1 MNILFVRLSYIG
13 DVLHATPAAR
23 WIKEQYPDAKLHW
36 IVTPSMVDLLQGNP
50 YVDKIIPWERDEYEA
65 HSKKLHI
72 PTMWRMWWDL
82 KAKLEPYKFDVAVD
96 VQGRLITG
104 LVLLASG
111 APIRL
116 GLGGTKELNWLFTNY
131 KTKPSTEHV
140 IKRYVEVAQLLT
152 KAITEH
158 ANLDTSLNIDKYGI
172 ESSCSL
178 NESNANTLYHMDFQV
193 PTNLHSW
200 AENQWKSID
209 NDVSLHRGVVETPLR
224 IGLVLGTSWATK
236 EWPQEKWYSLIKSL
250 QYRANFVCLGGPK
263 EAAQYKPLMDS
274 LTDEGIDKIV
284 LNMLGKTTL
293 QELGALIES
302 CDVVVTADTGALHIA
317 LALNKPVVA
326 LFGPT
331 DPKLW
336 GPLTGNFKVL
346 VNDELDCLGCRKR
359 RCPKSDQYCMSGIE
373 AVRVKKAIFE
383 LIGDTHGKV

>member
-13 DVLHATPAAR
+13 DILHATPAAR

-36 IVTPSMVDLLQGNP
+36 IVTPSMVELLEGNP
-50 YVDKIIPWERDEYEA
+50 YVDEIIPWERDEYEA

-72 PTMWRMWWDL
+72 PTMWRMWWEL

-131 KTKPSTEHV
+131 KTKPSTDHV
-140 IKRYVEVAQLLT
+140 IKRYVEVAQLLKEAVT
-152 KAITEH
+152 KQ
-158 ANLDTSLNIDKYGI
+158 ANLEIPLKPVDNGLDT
-172 ESSCSL
+172 E
-178 NESNANTLYHMDFQV
+178 TLHTVSAKQMYHMDFYV
-193 PTNLHSW
+193 PSKLHTW
-200 AENQWKSID
+200 AEEQWKTID
-209 NDVSLHRGVVETPLR
+209 NHSSLNRGEVEKPLR
-224 IGLVLGTSWATK
+224 VGLVLGTSWATK

-263 EAAQYKPLMDS
+263 EATQYKPLMDS
-274 LTDEGIDKIV
+274 LAAEGIDHII

-293 QELGALIES
+293 QEVGALIES
-302 CDVVVTADTGALHIA
+302 CDVVVTADTGSLHIA
-317 LALNKPVVA
+317 LALDKPVVA

-336 GPLTGNFKVL
+336 GPLTGTFKVL

-359 RCPKSDQYCMSGIE
+359 RCPKPDQYCMSGIE
-373 AVRVKKAIFE
+373 PVRVKKAIFE
-383 LIGDTHGKV
+383 LIGDRNGKV

>member
-13 DVLHATPAAR
+13 DILHATPAAR

-36 IVTPSMVDLLQGNP
+36 IVTPSMVELLEGNP
-50 YVDKIIPWERDEYEA
+50 YVDEIIPWERDEYEA

-72 PTMWRMWWDL
+72 PTMWRMWWEL

-131 KTKPSTEHV
+131 KTKPSTDHV
-140 IKRYVEVAQLLT
+140 IKRYVEVVQLLKEAVT
-152 KAITEH
+152 KQ
-158 ANLDTSLNIDKYGI
+158 ANLETPLKPVDNGLDT
-172 ESSCSL
+172 E
-178 NESNANTLYHMDFQV
+178 TLHTVSAKKMYHMDFYV
-193 PTNLHSW
+193 PSKLHTW
-200 AENQWKSID
+200 AEEQWKTID
-209 NDVSLHRGVVETPLR
+209 NHSSLNRGEVEKPLR
-224 IGLVLGTSWATK
+224 VGLVLGTSWATK

-263 EAAQYKPLMDS
+263 EATQYKPLMDS
-274 LTDEGIDKIV
+274 LAAEGIDQIM

-293 QELGALIES
+293 QEVGALIES
-302 CDVVVTADTGALHIA
+302 CDVVVTADTGSLHIA
-317 LALNKPVVA
+317 LALDKPVVA

-336 GPLTGNFKVL
+336 GPLTGTFKVL

-359 RCPKSDQYCMSGIE
+359 RCPKPDQYCMSGIE
-373 AVRVKKAIFE
+373 PVRVKKAIFE
-383 LIGDTHGKV
+383 LIGDRNGKV